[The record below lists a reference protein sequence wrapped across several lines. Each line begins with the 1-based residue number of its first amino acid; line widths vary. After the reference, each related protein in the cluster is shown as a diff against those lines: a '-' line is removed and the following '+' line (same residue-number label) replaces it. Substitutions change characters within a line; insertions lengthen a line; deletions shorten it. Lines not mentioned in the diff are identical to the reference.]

1 MKQKQNRNQLLNLKT
16 KLKPLLIGLVSLL
29 CALSSTYSIAAES
42 AFSIDVS
49 RITIDNDIDPEVNP
63 VGLRGRLSTQVHRYF
78 DVSGHAGFS
87 FSESLAGFDDLVLT
101 YASAFIKGVVPVGKR
116 SAIYGLAGFTVASFT
131 EDFGRRSSSSR
142 FFREDRSGFSWGFG
156 AETRIAEN
164 IDVTADFVS
173 YLQRDG
179 LFEEISAI
187 SIGLKFY
194 YY

>member
-1 MKQKQNRNQLLNLKT
+1 M
-16 KLKPLLIGLVSLL
+16 
-29 CALSSTYSIAAES
+29 
-42 AFSIDVS
+42 
-49 RITIDNDIDPEVNP
+49 
-63 VGLRGRLSTQVHRYF
+63 
-78 DVSGHAGFS
+78 SGHAGFS

-116 SAIYGLAGFTVASFT
+116 SAIYGLAGFTVATFT
-131 EDFGRRSSSSR
+131 EDFGRSSSGPSR
-142 FFREDRSGFSWGFG
+142 SFFREDSSGFSWGFG

-173 YLQRDG
+173 YLQLDG

>member
-1 MKQKQNRNQLLNLKT
+1 MKQKQNRKQLLNLKT

-49 RITIDNDIDPEVNP
+49 RITIDNDIDPKVNP

-131 EDFGRRSSSSR
+131 EDFGRRPSR
-142 FFREDRSGFSWGFG
+142 SFFREDSSGFSWGFG